1 MIEIHRSL
9 CMDKDAGDR
18 LKGFL
23 DFKKTLSEELKKI
36 ITLTGE
42 QLGLLLNNIFL
53 PLIVEGGW
61 KISEKWDGNK
71 SILLYVTGGK
81 KII

>member
-1 MIEIHRSL
+1 
-9 CMDKDAGDR
+9 MDEDAGDR

-61 KISEKWDGNK
+61 KISEKMGWK
-71 SILLYVTGGK
+71 
-81 KII
+81 